1 MKKFLIIIIFL
12 IPFITYAQNN
22 VDYCQ
27 NSNQAIQNLINSND
41 DEEIYY
47 FLNDYYIDYHNKCG
61 NTDNLKL
68 LIDKYI
74 LLTASDS
81 NTVSPKDNL
90 KLSKNI
96 RPILKDDKYTQFK
109 KIL

>member
-1 MKKFLIIIIFL
+1 MKRFLIIFIL
-12 IPFITYAQNN
+12 LVPFITYAQNN
-22 VDYCQ
+22 GDYCK
-27 NSNQAIQNLINSND
+27 NSNQTIQNLINSND
-41 DEEIYY
+41 YDEIYY

-61 NTDNLKL
+61 NTDNLKS

-81 NTVSPKDNL
+81 NTVSPNDNL

-96 RPILKDDKYTQFK
+96 RPILKDDKYNQLK